1 LFATLRSG
9 ATLAPSV
16 TIPRRTIL
24 LGALLTGLVTSSVS
38 TLGTHLVGRRI
49 GRDPS
54 LSWAEVA
61 LLLGR
66 RRVEDR
72 PTPGRVIPGLLIH
85 QLADT
90 WWAFAFFGLL
100 ARWTRRLEPRRLLPL
115 LPAWAFATSALEY
128 YVGLPWAQP
137 WLVMQTPYWI
147 AYAVH
152 LSSASAYPTSYLV
165 RSLVA
170 GRPLPHAG
178 AGRMAAG
185 VVGAGLGL
193 LAIPAFLGRID
204 REIRWPFGDPERIVE
219 RRFMI
224 EMAHHHEVGVDLAR
238 IAAQH
243 AARRDLRDLAR
254 LMALEQATEIDVLR
268 RWWRSWFGGEL
279 PHPTEADA
287 GRIPGMPPPGAID
300 DLRAMRG
307 AAFDSR
313 FSELMIEH
321 HRGAIEMAATARR
334 SPSDPRLRL
343 LGDQIRHAQEGQIA
357 QMEAWR
363 RQTSAVGQRLAG
375 ARAAVPRRLLERLIG
390 PL

>member
-1 LFATLRSG
+1 VTL
-9 ATLAPSV
+9 
-16 TIPRRTIL
+16 PRQTIL
-24 LGALLTGLVTSSVS
+24 LSALLTGLVTSSVS

-90 WWAFAFFGLL
+90 WWAFAFSGLL
-100 ARWTRRLEPRRLLPL
+100 ARWTWRLEPRRLLPL

-128 YVGLPWAQP
+128 YVGLPWVQP

-147 AYAVH
+147 AYSVH
-152 LSSASAYPTSYLV
+152 LSSAAAYPTSYLV

-170 GRPLPHAG
+170 GRPLPHAE
-178 AGRMAAG
+178 AGRTAASMI
-185 VVGAGLGL
+185 GAGLGL

-204 REIRWPFGDPERIVE
+204 RELRWPLGDPARTVD

-224 EMAHHHEVGVDLAR
+224 EMAHHHEVGVELAQV
-238 IAAQH
+238 AAER

-254 LMALEQATEIDVLR
+254 LMVLEQATQIDVLR
-268 RWWRSWFGGEL
+268 RWWRSWFRGEL
-279 PHPTEADA
+279 PHPSEAEA

-300 DLRAMRG
+300 ELRGLRG
-307 AAFDSR
+307 AAFDAR
-313 FSELMIEH
+313 FSKLMIAH
-321 HRGAIEMAATARR
+321 HQGAIQMAATARR
-334 SPSDPRLRL
+334 SASDPRLRL
-343 LGDQIRHAQEGQIA
+343 LADQIRHAQEGQIA

-363 RQTSAVGQRLAG
+363 RGASAVGRRLAG